1 MKSRWVR
8 FGDGLVLSASTLEVT
23 WGCLKVRRGHLFAG
37 SWAFCSLTM
46 GEKIF
51 MSCNQRE
58 PRKTISRS
66 RTWALLMLA
75 RWWSILRSMRN
86 SSTCS
91 IDKYVYH
98 KTQERISVAKKLQL
112 VTSAKRSDKRAN
124 CYNVQRTDKVSCWDC
139 FAPRMFLPILNNGRS
154 FAKMQKRCFIKQ
166 LVTLNDYWT
175 MDNGELFSIL
185 KIL

>member
-1 MKSRWVR
+1 MSEIWRWIG
-8 FGDGLVLSASTLEVT
+8 FI
-23 WGCLKVRRGHLFAG
+23 CLHIRGHLRLFKGQAR
-37 SWAFCSLTM
+37 SFVCRFCSLTM
-46 GEKIF
+46 GEKNF

-139 FAPRMFLPILNNGRS
+139 FAPRMFLLILNNGRS